1 MILKRLFSFRK
12 SKKRTFKLRPEGRY
26 HNLTAIYHKM
36 NQRYFEGQLDLK
48 ISWFGNPISKVKRR
62 LVLGSYHQQ
71 KGLIR
76 INRVLDH
83 DHIPDHFVSF
93 IVYHEMLH
101 HVLPPLKERKQRR
114 RIHHAEFSAREKQ
127 FQDYAQAS
135 AFRKSFIKEFFSAPN
150 P

>member
-1 MILKRLFSFRK
+1 MIFKRLFSFRK
-12 SKKRTFKLRPEGRY
+12 IRTIKLRPHGNY
-26 HNLTAIYHKM
+26 HNLELIYGRI
-36 NQRYFEGQLDLK
+36 NERYFEGRLDLK
-48 ISWFGNPISKVKRR
+48 ISWFGKPVSKAKRR

-93 IVYHEMLH
+93 IIYHEMLH
-101 HVLPPLKERKQRR
+101 HVLPPLKRGKR

-135 AFRKSFIKEFFSAPN
+135 AFRKSFIKEFFMADSKKI
-150 P
+150 